1 LDRPDGGGSS
11 GTIDHMGRPRVK
23 LTGDIEGLYVVEE
36 ARGDGRLVLVP
47 DTSAAAIAERL
58 GHEPATLTQF
68 EARHGAIRPADG
80 EG

>member
-1 LDRPDGGGSS
+1 MRP
-11 GTIDHMGRPRVK
+11 PRVK

-47 DTSAAAIAERL
+47 DTFAAAIAERL
-58 GHEPATLTQF
+58 GHEPAKLAQL
-68 EARHGAIRPADG
+68 EARHGAVKPSDG